1 MIESGKK
8 KSYFSLVTHFIF
20 QNFDYKYFLLPLS
33 LQEHKAP
40 APTRSLLRY
49 LLLFNIPRIS
59 FKINSEQCPPGK
71 CQILPTSINHEAL
84 IFLLKE
90 NIEHAAKE
98 SPTFVLFFFFK
109 SLRRNSS

>member
-40 APTRSLLRY
+40 APTRSFLRY

-59 FKINSEQCPPGK
+59 FKINSEQYPPGK

-90 NIEHAAKE
+90 NTEHAAKK
-98 SPTFVLFFFFK
+98 SNFCSLFLIFKKKFF
-109 SLRRNSS
+109 LI